1 MQSLVHTGSGLSML
15 LIYTCIIHVNTDHLR
30 HLYIYSYIYIY
41 LHFSQWI
48 VYYMCI
54 RISQKNQQPSQSS
67 SFQGKL
73 EMSSIYQG
81 EKDQEIGLI
90 LLGLLEL
97 SPT

>member
-1 MQSLVHTGSGLSML
+1 
-15 LIYTCIIHVNTDHLR
+15 
-30 HLYIYSYIYIY
+30 
-41 LHFSQWI
+41 
-48 VYYMCI
+48 MCI
-54 RISQKNQQPSQSS
+54 RISQKNQQPRQSS

-97 SPT
+97 SPTEEAIDVSLLTPPDPNDDAIHSETRQE